1 MATFEGEAE
10 IFPSSL
16 ELLQR
21 HRPARPDPDEQPPP
35 FFPSP
40 PPAVGPAVESA
51 LVEGMR
57 NVALGE
63 AGDGTGEEKDGNF
76 DDRGPKSH
84 YPFGIYAR
92 DCQFYLRNG
101 WCKFG
106 ANCRFGHPVKRTVFE
121 EKRERGEFLEP
132 TKQIECKYYSIA
144 GGCKF
149 GEACRYSHSKERN
162 EITDQPQLNF
172 VGLPIRLGR
181 AECPFYMQH
190 GTCRY
195 GIDCR
200 FHHPDPTT
208 VGDFSPDKTS
218 ANLAPV
224 GREPKYPK
232 EGPMEDSDYLRY
244 NGILQEYLAS
254 RSLNTAS
261 GTQPYWDNGLS
272 HVPGISQSS
281 QKALA
286 YPQERAGHSKGLLP
300 PEEYPQRPGQPEC
313 AYFMKTGYCKYRHTC
328 KFHHPKDRVSMV
340 PSYYQTDK
348 ALPSR
353 SDRRTCRNYA
363 QFGLCKY
370 GSACLFDHPVPED
383 SGSSSF
389 GINPLEDPPA
399 WF

>member
-1 MATFEGEAE
+1 MASFEGETE

-16 ELLQR
+16 ELLPR
-21 HRPARPDPDEQPPP
+21 HQPPQPDPDEPPP
-35 FFPSP
+35 FSSSP
-40 PPAVGPAVESA
+40 PPAVGPVAERA
-51 LVEGMR
+51 LVEGIR
-57 NVALGE
+57 NVALEE
-63 AGDGTGEEKDGNF
+63 AGDGAGEEKDGNF
-76 DDRGPKSH
+76 DDWGQKLH

-92 DCQFYLRNG
+92 DCHFYVRNG

-106 ANCRFGHPVKRTVFE
+106 GNCKFSHPLKRTGMGESQVFQRSGFE
-121 EKRERGEFLEP
+121 EKQEKGEYLES
-132 TKQIECKYYSIA
+132 TKQIECK
-144 GGCKF
+144 
-149 GEACRYSHSKERN
+149 
-162 EITDQPQLNF
+162 
-172 VGLPIRLGR
+172 GR
-181 AECPFYMQH
+181 AECLFYMQH

-195 GIDCR
+195 GPDCR
-200 FHHPDPTT
+200 FHHPDPTMD
-208 VGDFSPDKTS
+208 GDFSPDKTS

-224 GREPKYPK
+224 GREPKTM
-232 EGPMEDSDYLRY
+232 GDSDNLRY

-254 RSLNTAS
+254 RSLNATF
-261 GTQPYWDNGLS
+261 GTQPYWENGLS

-286 YPQERAGHSKGLLP
+286 YPQERAGHSKGLQP
-300 PEEYPQRPGQPEC
+300 SEEYPQRPGQPEC

-328 KFHHPKDRVSMV
+328 KFHHPKHQVSTV
-340 PSYYQTDK
+340 TSNFQTDK

-370 GSACLFDHPVPED
+370 GSACSFDHPVPED

-389 GINPLEDPPA
+389 RIASLGDPPA